1 MSRSNSNANIKPLSS
16 DEVLKLIPQQAPFR
30 FIDEIISMDEAHI
43 VGQYTFKEDES
54 FYAGH
59 FPGQPVTPG
68 VILLE
73 TMAQTGVVAFGL
85 YLLSLQL
92 DSSQLDQW
100 LTLFSDAEVEFS
112 RTVLPGETVTITAKK
127 VFWRRMKLKAQ
138 VEMHNAK
145 GELVSSCVISGM
157 GVAKEQQK

>member
-1 MSRSNSNANIKPLSS
+1 MSQALSHQQIL
-16 DEVLKLIPQQAPFR
+16 DLVPQQAPFR
-30 FIDEIISMDEAHI
+30 FIDDIVSVNEDGI

-73 TMAQTGVVAFGL
+73 AMAQTGVVAFGL

-92 DSSQLDQW
+92 DQSELDRW

-112 RTVLPGETVTITAKK
+112 RPVYPGELVTITAEK
-127 VFWRRMKLKAQ
+127 VFWRRMKLKAK
-138 VEMHNAK
+138 VTMHNSAN
-145 GELVSSCVISGM
+145 ELVASCVISGM
-157 GVAKEQQK
+157 GVPKQ

>member
-1 MSRSNSNANIKPLSS
+1 MTNALSHS
-16 DEVLKLIPQQAPFR
+16 EILALVPQQPPFR
-30 FIDEIISMDEAHI
+30 FIEHIVSVDENGI
-43 VGQYTFKEDES
+43 VGQYTYKKDES

-92 DSSQLDQW
+92 NQSELDQW

-112 RTVLPGETVTITAKK
+112 RPVYPGEQVTITAEK
-127 VFWRRMKLKAQ
+127 VFWRRMKLKAR
-138 VEMHNAK
+138 VSMHNAAN
-145 GELVSSCVISGM
+145 ELVASCVISGM
-157 GVAKEQQK
+157 GVPKQ

>member
-1 MSRSNSNANIKPLSS
+1 MSQALSHQQIL
-16 DEVLKLIPQQAPFR
+16 DLVPQQAPFR
-30 FIDEIISMDEAHI
+30 FIDNIVSVNEDGI

-73 TMAQTGVVAFGL
+73 AMAQTGVVAFGL

-92 DSSQLDQW
+92 DQSELDRW

-112 RTVLPGETVTITAKK
+112 RPVYPGELVTITAEK
-127 VFWRRMKLKAQ
+127 VFWRRMKLKAKVTMQ
-138 VEMHNAK
+138 NSAN
-145 GELVSSCVISGM
+145 ELVASCVISGM
-157 GVAKEQQK
+157 GVPKQ

>member
-1 MSRSNSNANIKPLSS
+1 MSQALSHQQIL
-16 DEVLKLIPQQAPFR
+16 DLVPQQAPFR
-30 FIDEIISMDEAHI
+30 FIDNIVSVNEDGI

-73 TMAQTGVVAFGL
+73 AMAQTGVVAFGL

-92 DSSQLDQW
+92 DQSELDRW

-112 RTVLPGETVTITAKK
+112 RPVYPGELVTITAEK
-127 VFWRRMKLKAQ
+127 VFWRRMKLKAK
-138 VEMHNAK
+138 VTMHNSAN
-145 GELVSSCVISGM
+145 ELVASCVISGM
-157 GVAKEQQK
+157 GVPKQ

>member
-1 MSRSNSNANIKPLSS
+1 MSHALSHQQIL
-16 DEVLKLIPQQAPFR
+16 DLVPQQAPFR
-30 FIDEIISMDEAHI
+30 FIDNIVSVDEDGI
-43 VGQYTFKEDES
+43 VGQYTYKEDES

-92 DSSQLDQW
+92 DQSELDQW
-100 LTLFSDAEVEFS
+100 LTLFSDAEVEFT
-112 RTVLPGETVTITAKK
+112 RPVYPGEQVTISAEK
-127 VFWRRMKLKAQ
+127 VFWRRMKLKAR
-138 VEMHNAK
+138 VNMHNANN
-145 GELVSSCVISGM
+145 ELVASCVISGM
-157 GVAKEQQK
+157 GVRKQ